1 MAKRKRAKKTAFVPR
16 SLFAGAVG
24 IGVIP
29 LCVSACG
36 GLEKVPQSSGSAFG
50 GVSGSAFGGVA
61 SGAFGGVS
69 GSAFGGV
76 SGTAFGGIVA
86 SGAFSVGTSAF
97 GDSGPAPVDAGSEGV
112 AATGFFGDEG
122 VADVGFASP
131 PEPNVE
137 AGKAHDATIDAPEL
151 TVAFMGFDAST
162 PDGDAGDKG

>member
-1 MAKRKRAKKTAFVPR
+1 
-16 SLFAGAVG
+16 
-24 IGVIP
+24 
-29 LCVSACG
+29 
-36 GLEKVPQSSGSAFG
+36 
-50 GVSGSAFGGVA
+50 
-61 SGAFGGVS
+61 
-69 GSAFGGV
+69 
-76 SGTAFGGIVA
+76 
-86 SGAFSVGTSAF
+86 
-97 GDSGPAPVDAGSEGV
+97 V